1 MKEITEA
8 QLSFLNTL
16 KCERLSSNIQ
26 NMSDIE
32 GFYNSKSES
41 LSLTIQ
47 NEAFKDDEE
56 GKNAFYL
63 VKDDNENILLYFS
76 LKCGVLYDY
85 LINTETY
92 QKLVGLYQELVE
104 MEKDTSLSNDDKKT
118 VSSILESIRSRKGVI
133 KSEIKKL
140 AKLRKPIEEFE
151 TLIQDEKTDKVG
163 QTFAGIELVQFCANE
178 ATAQVWASYKM
189 PQKLG
194 VVAFWQFVVPNILE
208 AMKYVGCEYLF
219 LFAADLSDDENLVN
233 YYKHLGFHE
242 PDGVNTSMPL
252 YDISCKMLCY
262 ETSRLKTDREEF
274 FAHFND

>member
-1 MKEITEA
+1 MKRITEA
-8 QLSFLNTL
+8 QQAFLNTL
-16 KCERLSSNIQ
+16 RCERLSSNIQ
-26 NMSDIE
+26 NISDVS

-47 NEAFKDDEE
+47 NEAFNDDEM
-56 GKNAFYL
+56 GRSAFYL
-63 VKDDNENILLYFS
+63 VKDNKDNILLYFS

-85 LINTETY
+85 LINTDTY
-92 QKLVGLYQELVE
+92 KKLVELYQELVE
-104 MEKDTSLSNDDKKT
+104 LERDASLSEDDKKT
-118 VSSILESIRSRKGVI
+118 VLSILEGIRSRKGVV
-133 KSEIKKL
+133 KAEIKKL

-151 TLIQDEKTDKVG
+151 AFIQDEGTDKVG

-178 ATAQVWASYKM
+178 GMSQIWASYQM

-194 VVAFWQFVVPNILE
+194 VIAFWQFIVPNILE

-219 LFAADLSDDENLVN
+219 LFAADQSDDENLVN

-262 ETSRLKTDREEF
+262 EVSRLQADRNEF
-274 FAHFND
+274 FTHFND